1 MLFTTIPFNLFRPL
15 FSNAFF
21 FFFFTFSSLPSS
33 EFRNKICVDSYT
45 VQNLLISFVIQAE
58 SGIRLLKSHYGT
70 EALSLVLSLLGIFL
84 SCEHQSLQ
92 RWKKTLTKCLTKQLI
107 LLWISN
113 DLLMNY
119 IRVKCLSFIMFK
131 IKK

>member
-1 MLFTTIPFNLFRPL
+1 MP
-15 FSNAFF
+15 FF

>member
-15 FSNAFF
+15 FSNAF

-92 RWKKTLTKCLTKQLI
+92 RWKKMLTKCLTKQLI